1 MKFANLFF
9 VLSLVITA
17 NVSFAAPNNALNK
30 HLLAIDTIIKRD
42 SLPKVKS
49 SAGKKNVPAKGS
61 KTATAAKDT
70 SSKSKGNLE
79 NLVKWTAEDSSYVD
93 KEHNIMYLY
102 GRARVT
108 YEDFEVDADY
118 IRVNQKTHEIFAR
131 GQKDPKTHRYTGR
144 PIVKQKNDKPA
155 AADSMLYN
163 YETKKAKVFNPAS
176 EQTGNFVS
184 GGVAK
189 KLNETEVAYHNVLYS
204 TCDLPY
210 PDTHFG
216 IVITKGIAEKNQIV
230 SGPAYLEIA
239 GVPLPLA
246 IPFGFFPKP
255 NSRASGVILPTFG
268 EDARRG
274 FFLQNFGYYVGINDN
289 IDLTTMGSVYS
300 KGSYEVNTTARY
312 IKRYAYQGTAKL
324 SYTSNKFGNPGDPA
338 TKSYN
343 ILWSHAQDPNAHPGS
358 IFSASVNAGSSNYY
372 SNSGG
377 QQNYNI
383 QQMSQATLQSSI
395 SYSRNWAGTPFNL
408 AISATHSQDIVKKT
422 LNIQL
427 PSFTFNM
434 ASISPFDPKDRVGE
448 QKWYQKFTV
457 SYSSVGTNSVSAV
470 PESELF
476 KSSITK
482 RLQSGFKQ
490 TIPVGLNLTFLK
502 YFQFSTNATY
512 NEYWNFQTI
521 NQHYDRANT
530 KATSV
535 SSSDPSLVV
544 DTLFGFNRTGQYN
557 LGASLST
564 KLYGTMNFKGKL
576 KAIRHVMT
584 PSLSFNYSPDYTHSG
599 YYKDLVSQV
608 AVPSPYSY
616 SRYSVYANS
625 AYPVTASPRQAG
637 IGFNLDNTLE
647 AKVRPKATDTSQ
659 TDKKVQIL
667 QGFSL
672 STFYNFAADSFRLS
686 TIQLSGHTA
695 VFNQKLNISF
705 GGTLDPYVLNVRDSI
720 QNGVIV
726 KYSKLVDRYT
736 LQDGHL
742 PRLTNLFISASINLN
757 SKSNMPNKFNPNL
770 PNSINA
776 NTMRGLTPDQAERL
790 ALVSQDQSAFVDFNV
805 PWNVNLNYSFTYT
818 NTTGYSTSVANTL
831 QANGDLN
838 ITPKWKVT
846 VQSNVDIRKQKVSTM
861 QFGFYRD
868 LHCWDL
874 SMQWTPFGY
883 YKMYSVMLRVKA
895 SILQDLKLSKR
906 NDYTSNSGYNP
917 YY

>member
-1 MKFANLFF
+1 M
-9 VLSLVITA
+9 
-17 NVSFAAPNNALNK
+17 
-30 HLLAIDTIIKRD
+30 AIDTIIKRD

-49 SAGKKNVPAKGS
+49 PAGKKNLPAKGA
-61 KTATAAKDT
+61 KPATAAKDT

-93 KEHNIMYLY
+93 KERNIMYLY

-131 GQKDPKTHRYTGR
+131 GQKDPKTHRYVGR
-144 PIVKQKNDKPA
+144 PIVKQKSDKPA
-155 AADSMLYN
+155 AADSMFYN

-176 EQTGNFVS
+176 EQTGNFIS

-268 EDARRG
+268 EDAKRG

-289 IDLTTMGSVYS
+289 IDLTNMASVYS
-300 KGSYEVNTTARY
+300 KGSYELSTTARY

-324 SYTSNKFGNPGDPA
+324 SYSSNKYGNPGDPA

-343 ILWSHAQDPNAHPGS
+343 ILWSHAQDPNASPGS

-372 SNSGG
+372 SNSPGT
-377 QQNYNI
+377 QNYNY
-383 QQMSQATLQSSI
+383 QQMTQATLHSSI
-395 SYSRNWAGTPFNL
+395 AYSRTWAGTPFNL
-408 AISATHSQDIVKKT
+408 AVSATHSQDIANKT
-422 LNIQL
+422 ISIEL

-434 ASISPFDPKDRVGE
+434 ASISPFDSKDRVGE
-448 QKWYQKFTV
+448 QKWYQRLTI
-457 SYSSVGTNSVSAV
+457 SYSSTGTNKVDNV
-470 PESELF
+470 PENNLF

-512 NEYWNFQTI
+512 NEFWNFQTV
-521 NQHYDRANT
+521 NQHYDRLNT
-530 KATSV
+530 SITSTT
-535 SSSDPSLVV
+535 SSSNPNLVI
-544 DTLFGFNRTGQYN
+544 DTAFGFKRTGQYN

-576 KAIRHVMT
+576 QAIRHVMT
-584 PSLSFNYSPDYTHSG
+584 PSFSFNYSPDYTNAS
-599 YYKDLVSQV
+599 YNKTIVSQV
-608 AVPSPYSY
+608 AVPYPYQLT
-616 SRYSVYANS
+616 RYSTYANS
-625 AYPVTASPRQAG
+625 AYPVTATPKQAG
-637 IGFNLDNTLE
+637 IGFSLDNTLE
-647 AKVRPKATDTSQ
+647 AKIRPKATDTSQ
-659 TDKKVQIL
+659 TAKKVQIL
-667 QGFSL
+667 QGFSI

-686 TIQLSGHTA
+686 TISLTGHTA

-705 GGTLDPYVLNVRDSI
+705 GGILDPYVLNVRDSI

-726 KYSKLVDRYT
+726 KYSKLVDRFT

-742 PRLTNLFISASINLN
+742 PRLTSFFVSASINLN
-757 SKSNMPNKFNPNL
+757 SKSKMPNKFNPNL

-790 ALVSQDQSAFVDFNV
+790 ALVSQDQTAFVDFNV
-805 PWNVNLNYSFTYT
+805 PWNVNLNYNFTYGNT
-818 NTTGYSTSVANTL
+818 NGYQTTVAHTI

-846 VQSNVDIRKQKVSTM
+846 VQSDVDIRKQKVSNI

-883 YKMYSVMLRVKA
+883 YKMYNVMLRVKA

-906 NDYTSNSGYNP
+906 NDYTTNSSYNP